1 MTKTSGCDAKQ
12 NKPVT
17 ERQTLQR
24 FMCMKTLKQ
33 TDPRQ
38 RENGST
44 RGWEG
49 KEGAMFGETWVR
61 VLHQGCSEDQRFSEH
76 TELAM
81 LYWTARIAKRAYLCA
96 FLPQRKVTLI
106 AAGFLLF
113 LRYNLILRLGLLQ
126 TLASSCLRL
135 PSAGMTQLKSS
146 SFLGNSLACVS
157 VALSVLCVILG

>member
-1 MTKTSGCDAKQ
+1 MDGKGSVIPTGSTILPQLGHCTLDMYASCVVEHFFTCYSMTKTSGCDTKQ

-49 KEGAMFGETWVR
+49 EEGAMFSET
-61 VLHQGCSEDQRFSEH
+61 
-76 TELAM
+76 
-81 LYWTARIAKRAYLCA
+81 
-96 FLPQRKVTLI
+96 
-106 AAGFLLF
+106 
-113 LRYNLILRLGLLQ
+113 
-126 TLASSCLRL
+126 
-135 PSAGMTQLKSS
+135 
-146 SFLGNSLACVS
+146 
-157 VALSVLCVILG
+157 